1 MVICTRDHHCS
12 FPSLFFFFFVPFP
25 FLGFISGILLD
36 VLHVCINTSN
46 EISCNLYSFCARR
59 LYTFIML
66 LWWFI
71 IWDWHDA
78 MWWFLVED
86 INNITSHS
94 TPKEMY
100 IILDSA
106 VYIVLFFLNCVSAYS
121 WFHHGNVYPW
131 GFLYLLAK
139 NFWHMLIYPI
149 VNVNLRWWNSINRC
163 FSECHEFLITQLSK
177 LIL

>member
-86 INNITSHS
+86 KNNITSHS

-106 VYIVLFFLNCVSAYS
+106 VYIVLFFFKLCFCLQLISSWECVSLRVPLFIGKKFLAHAY
-121 WFHHGNVYPW
+121 
-131 GFLYLLAK
+131 
-139 NFWHMLIYPI
+139 
-149 VNVNLRWWNSINRC
+149 
-163 FSECHEFLITQLSK
+163 LSNC
-177 LIL
+177 

>member
-106 VYIVLFFLNCVSAYS
+106 VYIVLFFLTV
-121 WFHHGNVYPW
+121 
-131 GFLYLLAK
+131 FLLTVDFIMGMCILEGSSIYWQKFFGTCLFIQLL
-139 NFWHMLIYPI
+139 M
-149 VNVNLRWWNSINRC
+149 SI
-163 FSECHEFLITQLSK
+163 SDDEIP
-177 LIL
+177 